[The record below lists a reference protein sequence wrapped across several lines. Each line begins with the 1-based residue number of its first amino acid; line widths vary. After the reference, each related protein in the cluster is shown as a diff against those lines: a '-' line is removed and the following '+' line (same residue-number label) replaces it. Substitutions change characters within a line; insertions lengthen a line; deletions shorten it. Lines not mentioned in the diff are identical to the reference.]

1 MSSALMAD
9 GSREDTADHAGVFVK
24 RKSEEAAA
32 LSHPAAERR
41 QCNTHINLK
50 GKKTTNRQIGNQL

>member
-9 GSREDTADHAGVFVK
+9 GSREDAVDHAGVFVK

-41 QCNTHINLK
+41 
-50 GKKTTNRQIGNQL
+50 